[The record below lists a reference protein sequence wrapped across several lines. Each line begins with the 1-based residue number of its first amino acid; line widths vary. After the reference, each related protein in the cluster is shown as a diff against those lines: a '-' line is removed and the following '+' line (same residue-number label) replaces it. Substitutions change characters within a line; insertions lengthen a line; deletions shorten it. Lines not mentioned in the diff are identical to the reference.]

1 MLGDMLGDG
10 AIRSRSG
17 GRPWL
22 PAAHTPALSPLSC
35 SRPESEGKCSASAE
49 RTAGC
54 PGFGERLGQGA
65 ELARLLVPGK
75 EGAAEAAK
83 AGWGGRGRASWG
95 RS

>member
-1 MLGDMLGDG
+1 MLGDG

-17 GRPWL
+17 GEALAPRCPHARPE
-22 PAAHTPALSPLSC
+22 PALSPLSC